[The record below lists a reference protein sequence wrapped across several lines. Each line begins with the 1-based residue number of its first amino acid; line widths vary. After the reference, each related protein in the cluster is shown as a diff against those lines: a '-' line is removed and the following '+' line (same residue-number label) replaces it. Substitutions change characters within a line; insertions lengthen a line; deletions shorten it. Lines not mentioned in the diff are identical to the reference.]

1 MKGNHKNYGKSAD
14 CKKVTLRLYGEL
26 RQRVEIL
33 AGNSGVSAAD
43 VVVRL
48 LETFFLDEV
57 GHEDE

>member
-1 MKGNHKNYGKSAD
+1 
-14 CKKVTLRLYGEL
+14 LYGEL